1 MLDQLIRLYPGRW
14 RERYGE
20 ELAQLVHDLRPSRP
34 APRLAADLVR
44 GALHAHLEEGLT
56 MENRRLAR
64 QTALIVGIVWLGL
77 SLEILRSNVVFPSTQ
92 DDDAVSVLVAYLCV
106 FVALALVGAV
116 AARSGADRR
125 AQAIAGLAAGVA
137 IGALTI
143 ATFAVVDNVWLGIV
157 SQQQAKIDGLAHSGG
172 GSMRAYVNQGLVLA
186 MFGLS
191 AMLGLFG
198 VALSLAGGIAGQA
211 WRTRANA

>member
-14 RERYGE
+14 RERYGD

-44 GALHAHLEEGLT
+44 GALRAHLEEGKA
-56 MENRRLAR
+56 MNRRLAKK
-64 QTALIVGIVWLGL
+64 TALIVGIVWLGL
-77 SLEILRSNVVFPSTQ
+77 TLEILRSNVVFPSTQ

-157 SQQQAKIDGLAHSGG
+157 SQQQQKIDGLAHSGG
-172 GSMRAYVNQGLVLA
+172 GSMRAYINQGLVLA